1 MGQGQ
6 DNRVTRRRMTPAE
19 RRAATPR
26 FPWGDVA
33 LSPLDGLLA
42 AVPAVAFV
50 GLPLYVGL
58 WIAGEQEPERWTG
71 LVVVAAVAL
80 GAGRALFASLR
91 EFLRTRA
98 RVDDDLLDDEVEE
111 RLAEVNEAIGVLSD
125 PPVMYVRFVDGDSVT
140 LRGDYVSALRQRGDF
155 PSTWIRLVQLP
166 QSRTVVAIEPRGVP
180 LLAAFVSGRDHT
192 PTELDG
198 QPAAIDFDHLRALA
212 T

>member
-1 MGQGQ
+1 MGQGHYKCE
-6 DNRVTRRRMTPAE
+6 RRRMTPAE
-19 RRAATPR
+19 RRAAAPR
-26 FPWGDVA
+26 FPWADIA

-50 GLPLYVGL
+50 GLPLYVVL
-58 WIAGEQEPERWTG
+58 WIAGDSEPERWAG
-71 LVVVAAVAL
+71 LVVVAAFAL
-80 GAGRALFASLR
+80 GAGRALFTSLR

-111 RLAEVNEAIGVLSD
+111 RIVEVNEAIGILSD
-125 PPVMYVRFVDGDSVT
+125 PPVMYVRFVDGDTVT

-166 QSRTVVAIEPRGVP
+166 QSRAVVVVEPRGEP
-180 LLAAFVSGRDHT
+180 LLAAFVSGRDHA
-192 PTELDG
+192 PAELDG
-198 QPAAIDFDHLRALA
+198 QPATIDFERLRALA